1 MPGLE
6 ILADDVRCTHG
17 ATSGQ
22 VEPEE
27 LFYLKS
33 RGIDDLAAK
42 RLIAHGFLNEVV
54 DRLPE
59 EQLSEYLH
67 QQIESSL

>member
-17 ATSGQ
+17 ATSARWN
-22 VEPEE
+22 PKSI
-27 LFYLKS
+27 LFES

-42 RLIAHGFLNEVV
+42 RLIARVFSTRWSN
-54 DRLPE
+54 RLPE

-67 QQIESSL
+67 QQIEARL